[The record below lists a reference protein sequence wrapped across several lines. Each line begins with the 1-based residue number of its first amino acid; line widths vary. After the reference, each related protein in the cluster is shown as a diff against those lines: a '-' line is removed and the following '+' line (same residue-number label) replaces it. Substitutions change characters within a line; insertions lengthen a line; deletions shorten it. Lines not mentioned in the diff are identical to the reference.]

1 MDFTLSTEQAALRD
15 AVRELYRR
23 SYDLERLRET
33 STGDRGW
40 RTAVWRSLADT
51 GILGLAIPEDLG
63 GAGAGIVEVATVMT
77 ELGRVLAPEPV
88 LDAAVLPADLILRS
102 TDPRRWR
109 ETLERIAGGE
119 VLGAIAHEER
129 GDRWPHRAV
138 ATSATPTGDG
148 WVLSGSKCLVRHG
161 DVADFYLVSARVG
174 DDVALFMVDGT
185 TPGLTRTPFRTPDR
199 RRGAHLVLDK
209 AQATLVEIDDPD
221 AALRGTETVGHIAL
235 CAEAIGTMEE
245 ALRITTDYLG
255 SRKQFGAALVTYQA
269 LAHRLADLH
278 VLVEMARSMT
288 LYAVA
293 VAEDGAGE
301 AEIASRA
308 ALQVC
313 RSARVVGH
321 ESIHL
326 HGGIGVTEEYVIGQ
340 YAARLMAIE
349 ARLGGALEHLQ
360 QLASRVDGYDKVAL
374 G

>member
-1 MDFTLSTEQAALRD
+1 MDFTLSREQAALRD

-23 SYDLERLRET
+23 SYDIERLRET
-33 STGDRGW
+33 ATADRGW
-40 RTAVWRSLADT
+40 RADVWRSLADT

-88 LDAAVLPADLILRS
+88 LDSALIPADLLLRS
-102 TDPRRWR
+102 NNPRQWQ
-109 ETLERIAGGE
+109 ETLEGIASGE
-119 VLGAIAHEER
+119 LLGAIAHEEW
-129 GDRWPHRAV
+129 GDRWPHRAI
-138 ATSATPTGDG
+138 ATSATETIDG
-148 WVLSGSKCLVRHG
+148 WILSGSKRLVKHG
-161 DVADFYLVSARVG
+161 DVADFYLVSARAG
-174 DDVALFMVDGT
+174 DDVAVFMVDGST
-185 TPGLTRTPFRTPDR
+185 QGLSRTAFRTPDR
-199 RRGAHLVLDK
+199 RRGAHLLLEK
-209 AQATLVEIDDPD
+209 SPATLIELGDPD
-221 AALRGTETVGHIAL
+221 AALRRVETLEQVAL
-235 CAEAIGTMEE
+235 CAEAIGSMEE

-278 VLVEMARSMT
+278 VLVEMARSMS

-293 VAEDGAGE
+293 VVEDGAGE
-301 AEIASRA
+301 TRIASRA

-313 RSARVVGH
+313 RSARAVGH

-360 QLASRVDGYDKVAL
+360 QLASGIDSYDKVAL